1 MSLPITSILAGFLAL
16 LLVVLSNRV
25 ISARYKTPDSDED
38 KKKLEETVERRIRGQ
53 ANLVEYG
60 PMALILFALL
70 EMQAVNML
78 FLTVMAVL
86 FAFARAVH
94 GYAFGFTD
102 HWKFGRLYGTMITF
116 IVIAVLAGVAVVVGL
131 LEGFA

>member
-16 LLVVLSNRV
+16 LLVVLYNRV

-86 FAFARAVH
+86 FTLWSMILVVWKKQKPFHMPQWTLFA
-94 GYAFGFTD
+94 
-102 HWKFGRLYGTMITF
+102 I
-116 IVIAVLAGVAVVVGL
+116 ISVLAVIGMVN
-131 LEGFA
+131 